1 MLICSNN
8 GVVFQCLEARQIE
21 IIPFQCVHTM
31 KSLRH
36 FSLGEPCPA
45 SPHAVVSCLPTMA
58 DVHAYEQHDPR
69 VVKALESGYP
79 RFVEHTFIKEL
90 ICFYLNRAGLEGRGA
105 VLIPGRRA
113 TQDLVDHIEKGIST
127 LKVEDALFLVYYD
140 KSDEKLSHLVRK
152 FVQHTGC
159 GISSRQAEDITL
171 GHGLRDAIF
180 EEASINLAAQN
191 KVESDL
197 AALIGCETKDVLVC
211 ACGMNAFYAGF
222 RAVQEAQLAKGRTKW
237 LQLGWLYLDSGC
249 VLKEFLSESEVLEC
263 CYNAT
268 DTESLIEKIESLGD
282 ALACVVVECPTNPL
296 VQVSELGR
304 IAEVVRR
311 CGGVLMVDPT
321 IGSIYNVDVLAHADI
336 LVTSLTKYAACE
348 ADVMIGALAINP
360 SSPHYGDLV
369 LRASSYYQPA
379 YSRDLARL
387 AYEMDKAPE
396 TVTQMC
402 ANARLLADF
411 LSGQDAVKKVH
422 YAGYSDHFVE
432 VARGADTGGAMVTI
446 ELHGKLQPFFDALN
460 VMKGPSFGTKFT
472 LVCPFMYLAHYELV
486 TTDEGRNFLRSIGI
500 DPDLI
505 RISVGTEPISEIIE
519 VFEEVLACL

>member
-1 MLICSNN
+1 M
-8 GVVFQCLEARQIE
+8 
-21 IIPFQCVHTM
+21 PFQCAYNM
-31 KSLRH
+31 SSLRH
-36 FSLGEPCPA
+36 FPLGEPCPA
-45 SPHAVVSCLPTMA
+45 SPHAVVSSLPTMA
-58 DVHAYEQHDPR
+58 DVHSYEQHEPR

-90 ICFYLNRAGLEGRGA
+90 IYFYLNRAGLQGCAG
-105 VLIPGRRA
+105 VLIPSRRA
-113 TQDLVDHIEKGIST
+113 TQELADYIGKGVST
-127 LKVEDALFLVYYD
+127 LKVEDALFLVYFD
-140 KSDEKLSHLVRK
+140 KSDEMLSQLLGK
-152 FVQHTGC
+152 IVQHTGC
-159 GISSRQAEDITL
+159 GISSRQAEDIL
-171 GHGLRDAIF
+171 VMHGLHDTIF
-180 EEASINLAAQN
+180 EEAYIHVGAQN

-249 VLKEFLSESEVLEC
+249 VLKEFLSESEALEC
-263 CYNAT
+263 CYNT
-268 DTESLIEKIESLGD
+268 TNTESLIKKIESLGD

-296 VQVSELGR
+296 AQVPDLGR
-304 IAEVVRR
+304 IAEAVRR

-321 IGSIYNVDVLAHADI
+321 IGSIYNVDVLIHADI
-336 LVTSLTKYAACE
+336 LVTSLTKYAAYE
-348 ADVMIGALAINP
+348 ADVMIGALTINP

-369 LRASSYYQPA
+369 LRTSSYYQPA

-396 TVTQMC
+396 AVAQMC

-411 LSGQDAVKKVH
+411 LSGHAAVKKVH
-422 YAGYSDHFVE
+422 YAGDSEHFVK
-432 VARGADTGGAMVTI
+432 VARGADTGGAMVAI
-446 ELHGKLQPFFDALN
+446 ELNEKIQPFFDALN

-472 LVCPFMYLAHYELV
+472 LACPFMYLAHYDLV

-505 RISVGTEPISEIIE
+505 RISVGTEPILEIIE
-519 VFEEVLACL
+519 VFEEALACL